1 MKRLSLLCL
10 RLFLFVYL
18 LNLSFAA
25 ICQDNVYNVIPFPA
39 QFSGYNGQ
47 FVIDKT
53 CKVIASKDALPA
65 AQLLVSQVNN
75 TAGFGL
81 TISAS
86 AKGKSIVFLAN
97 KTKKCGPEGYILKV
111 SPDKIIVEAETPKG
125 YFYGVQTLL
134 QLLPTQVFG
143 SSKTENIT
151 WAVPACNILDRPRF
165 GYRGL
170 MLDVAR
176 HFMPVAFVKQQI
188 DLMAQLKMNTFHW
201 HLTDDQ
207 GWRIEIKKYP
217 KLTQISSKRKETL
230 RGHYA
235 QNYPQQFDGQEYG
248 GFYTQDEIREV
259 VKYAQSKFVTI
270 VPEIELPGHALAALA
285 AYPELSCDV
294 SKKYEVGTK
303 WGVYDDVFCPSEPTF
318 VFLQDVLT
326 EVMSLFP
333 SKLIHIGGDE
343 CPKAA
348 WKQSVFC
355 QDLIKKLN
363 LKDEDGLQSYF
374 IKRIEKFVTS
384 KGKNIIGWDE
394 ILDGGIAPNATIM
407 SWRGT
412 SGGIEAAKQK
422 HNVIMTPGAYCYLDK
437 YQAEPAHEPLAI
449 GGYLPIEKVYAYD
462 PMPSELTE
470 QQKKYILG
478 VQGNLWTE
486 YITTPQQAEYMFW
499 PRAVA
504 LAEIGWVPQG
514 PKNFEDF
521 ATRLKDHLKR
531 LDYQKISYSKRIL
544 DITAST
550 QFNKE
555 GKLQVQ
561 LKKLDSDSKIYYTT
575 DGSTATTAS
584 TEYFTP
590 ITLDKKTTI
599 KAITTAGTVFEQTF
613 YIHKAKGKPYTYIN
627 APVNGQDAFSLNLT
641 DGIVAQNPLSSEDWV
656 AVKGGNFEITI
667 DLGQVQP
674 VTKVTANFLKIV
686 MLYNYFPPTSVE
698 ISISKDGENFKEAIA
713 QPVDYKLEG
722 PWQILPIVA
731 DFRTARARY
740 VRVKA
745 TNTGIAPANH
755 PEAGKPTMIVMD
767 EVVVE

>member
-1 MKRLSLLCL
+1 MKRQSLLCL
-10 RLFLFVYL
+10 RLFVFVYL

-25 ICQDNVYNVIPFPA
+25 NCQDNVYNIIPFPA

-53 CKVIASKDALPA
+53 CKVIASKDATIA
-65 AQLLVSQVNN
+65 AQLFINQVNN
-75 TAGFGL
+75 TTGFGL
-81 TISAS
+81 TVSTS
-86 AKGKSIVFLAN
+86 AKGKSVVFQAN

-151 WAVPACNILDRPRF
+151 WVVPACSILDRPRF

-176 HFMPVAFVKQQI
+176 HFMPVAFVKRQI

-270 VPEIELPGHALAALA
+270 VPEIELPGHALAALT

-374 IKRIEKFVTS
+374 IKRIEKFVIS

-437 YQAEPAHEPLAI
+437 YQAEPANEPLAI

-462 PMPSELTE
+462 PMPSELTK
-470 QQKKYILG
+470 QQKKYIQG

-550 QFNKE
+550 QFSNE
-555 GKLQVQ
+555 DKLQVQ
-561 LKKLDSDSKIYYTT
+561 LKKLDSDSKIHYTT
-575 DGSTATTAS
+575 DGSTATMAS

-590 ITLDKKTTI
+590 ITLDRKTTI

-613 YIHKAKGKPYTYIN
+613 YIHRAKGKPYTYTN
-627 APVNGQDAFSLNLT
+627 TPVEGQDAFGLKLT

-667 DLGQVQP
+667 DLGQLRT
-674 VTKVTANFLKIV
+674 VTKVTANFLKIIL
-686 MLYNYFPPTSVE
+686 LYNYFPPTSVE
-698 ISISKDGENFKEAIA
+698 ISLSKDGENFKEAIA